1 MTAPPAAHLTQSNP
15 HSRPGS
21 HQDESSRL
29 GIKAGNDAFPT
40 MLQQPLQ
47 SSPPALQEVHG
58 HSSIPHHGESPPRAS
73 LDLENLIK
81 HNLQAQ
87 QSNAKQQISTYLE
100 HRVNDPTYSRPDL
113 SALRTS
119 TLSPPPD
126 TETFLRRSSSVTSL
140 PRRTPSI
147 RTTLYSNAGSL
158 SPGSTISSPQLAAMV
173 DLTPLPSPVGLGKDP
188 FKLGLYTRSRNSSA
202 ASKADL
208 QIDVNLPTAPPS
220 IITPKKKKQYPGL
233 RPSGRDTQSP
243 KTGSGNQD
251 NSKNQSGPRSVSDY
265 VPEPIVVPKQRN
277 IVVSGS
283 ARPLDLPTGVAS
295 LQREEN
301 LAEKRGVATP
311 IQQQPT
317 PAPSLSRDSIK
328 KDAEREQPMQEFY
341 TATSVLSGHSKRYRR
356 VRLLGEG
363 TFSKVYLAVR
373 QVPGSEDGID
383 WSRDSLSLTG
393 VKVRA
398 LRAVAI
404 KVIERGPA
412 GGADKERI
420 EVSLKREVEL
430 LKAINHPCLVHLKAF
445 GSEEQRALLVLNY
458 CPGGDMFDV
467 ASQKPQYLVPGLIRR
482 IFSELVS
489 AVRYLHQNFI
499 VHRDLKLESEST
511 LFVQNL
517 LLTLPLDMLLSLPLA
532 VLPTIS
538 DWQTLDRPVVTIT
551 DLGLSR
557 RIPKPPES
565 PLLETRCGSEDYAA
579 PELLM
584 GQQYDGRQTDAWALG
599 VVLYALME
607 GRLPFDPLPGTR
619 GDPAK
624 LKARTPHRIARCEWA
639 WFKLGDEDTEW
650 DPVKGKDLEGARECV
665 ESLLKRVTRRKPLDE
680 IAAMDWVAGGIDVPE
695 GLARVEEE
703 SL

>member
-1 MTAPPAAHLTQSNP
+1 
-15 HSRPGS
+15 
-21 HQDESSRL
+21 
-29 GIKAGNDAFPT
+29 

-47 SSPPALQEVHG
+47 SSPPALKEVHG
-58 HSSIPHHGESPPRAS
+58 HSNVPGRAGSPPRAS

-87 QSNAKQQISTYLE
+87 QSNAKQHVSTYLE
-100 HRVNDPTYSRPDL
+100 HRVNDPTNSRPDL
-113 SALRTS
+113 SALRTA

-126 TETFLRRSSSVTSL
+126 SDTFLRRSSSVASL

-173 DLTPLPSPVGLGKDP
+173 DLTPLPSPIGIGKDP

-202 ASKADL
+202 ASKNDL
-208 QIDVNLPTAPPS
+208 QIDVGLSTAPPS
-220 IITPKKKKQYPGL
+220 IITPKKKQYPSL
-233 RPSGRDTQSP
+233 RPSGRDAQSPNTGLADQDNPKTQS
-243 KTGSGNQD
+243 T
-251 NSKNQSGPRSVSDY
+251 PRSVSDY
-265 VPEPIVVPKQRN
+265 VPEPIVVPKLRN
-277 IVVSGS
+277 IVVSSS
-283 ARPLDLPTGVAS
+283 ATPIDVPSGVAS
-295 LQREEN
+295 LQREEY

-317 PAPSLSRDSIK
+317 PPPSWSRDSIN
-328 KDAEREQPMQEFY
+328 KDAGREQPMQELY

-430 LKAINHPCLVHLKAF
+430 LKAISHPCLVHLKAF
-445 GSEEQRALLVLNY
+445 GSEEERALLVLNY

-499 VHRDLKLESEST
+499 VHRDLKLE
-511 LFVQNL
+511 N
-517 LLTLPLDMLLSLPLA
+517 MLLSLPLA

-607 GRLPFDPLPGTR
+607 GRLPFDPLPGAR

-680 IAAMDWVAGGIDVPE
+680 IAAMDWVAGGINVPE

-703 SL
+703 TL